1 MPLSKY
7 DRHFGGD
14 ARKAYKKMKQRYG
27 PEKGR
32 QVFYASVN
40 KRRGRR

>member
-7 DRHFGGD
+7 DRWFGGD
-14 ARKAYKKMKQRYG
+14 AAKAMRELVKRYG

-32 QVFYASVN
+32 RIFYATV
-40 KRRGRR
+40 KKKQKG